1 GGVQFHNF
9 QAYLALGIHHLT
21 NGAHSRCTQ
30 VIFSTRIRDSDISY
44 TSSVVS
50 VVSEAVV
57 AVFLPGPIPMPA
69 LGSGAVSLN
78 DAKLDLILSATVA
91 APSSP
96 ASSARV
102 TSSLSVSSAYPL
114 AISCSYNSA

>member
-1 GGVQFHNF
+1 FHNF

-21 NGAHSRCTQ
+21 NGAHSLFTQ
-30 VIFSTRIRDSDISY
+30 VIISTRIRDSDISY

-57 AVFLPGPIPMPA
+57 AVFLPVPMPMPA
-69 LGSGAVSLN
+69 LGSGAVSLT
-78 DAKLDLILSATVA
+78 DSKLDLILSAIVS

-96 ASSARV
+96 AFSARV
-102 TSSLSVSSAYPL
+102 VSSLSDSSAYPL